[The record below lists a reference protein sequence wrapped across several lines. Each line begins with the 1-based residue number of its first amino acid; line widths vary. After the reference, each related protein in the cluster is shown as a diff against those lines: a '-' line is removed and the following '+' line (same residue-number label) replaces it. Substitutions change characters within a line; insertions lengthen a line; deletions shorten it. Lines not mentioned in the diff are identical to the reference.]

1 MKINFKA
8 RQLVRSAHRG
18 YLSTE
23 FDSKN
28 FKNIKTQMNTPF
40 SYSTFTLTAFDY
52 DLSPILLLSD
62 LSEHTKNVQE
72 KNSASL
78 SLSSFTLSLPNLMY
92 PLRSFVSKTTKKN
105 WSNFFFYQMLE

>member
-8 RQLVRSAHRG
+8 RQLVRSALRG

-40 SYSTFTLTAFDY
+40 S
-52 DLSPILLLSD
+52 
-62 LSEHTKNVQE
+62 
-72 KNSASL
+72 
-78 SLSSFTLSLPNLMY
+78 
-92 PLRSFVSKTTKKN
+92 
-105 WSNFFFYQMLE
+105 